1 VSNADQPTEDDGYGD
16 EVFEADAAMV
26 VETKSEDGLVEA
38 AVAALQEAQEEDVR
52 SEPSSSASS
61 DLDAITEA
69 DAEAVAEAA
78 DEAADEAYENEAFNV
93 DAEESELLRDDSA
106 VQDSAAQSSGAEYL
120 QAEDDEAAQGPGI
133 AQNSA
138 EQDVVVETAAE
149 PVPPLHRI
157 PSGAARP
164 GRPSRAFIRHAI
176 SLTQPDSDN
185 SPAPAL
191 PLAAAPLLPT
201 PQAPAGPPPRHRLAS
216 LTCFLHTPSALMTCL
231 PIQPIFT
238 VIQNLN
244 RYMRHDAPVD
254 C

>member
-1 VSNADQPTEDDGYGD
+1 MPNADQPTEDDGYGD

-38 AVAALQEAQEEDVR
+38 AVAASQQAQEEDVR
-52 SEPSSSASS
+52 SEASSRLSS
-61 DLDAITEA
+61 DLDATEA

-78 DEAADEAYENEAFNV
+78 DEAADEAYENEVFDV

-106 VQDSAAQSSGAEYL
+106 AQDSAAQSSGAEYL
-120 QAEDDEAAQGPGI
+120 QAEDDVAAQSPAI
-133 AQNSA
+133 ARNSA
-138 EQDVVVETAAE
+138 EQDVVVEATAE

-216 LTCFLHTPSALMTCL
+216 LSFLYTPSALDDMSIHT
-231 PIQPIFT
+231 T
-238 VIQNLN
+238 NL
-244 RYMRHDAPVD
+244 
-254 C
+254 

>member
-1 VSNADQPTEDDGYGD
+1 MPGADQLTEDDGYGD
-16 EVFEADAAMV
+16 EVFEADAAIV

-38 AVAALQEAQEEDVR
+38 AVAASQDVQEEDVR
-52 SEPSSSASS
+52 SEASS
-61 DLDAITEA
+61 RVSSDMDAITEA

-78 DEAADEAYENEAFNV
+78 DEAADEAYENEAFDV
-93 DAEESELLRDDSA
+93 DAEESELLREGSA
-106 VQDSAAQSSGAEYL
+106 AKHSAAQSSGAECL
-120 QAEDDEAAQGPGI
+120 QAEDDVAAQSPFI

-191 PLAAAPLLPT
+191 PLTAVPLLPT
-201 PQAPAGPPPRHRLAS
+201 PQAPTGPPPRHRLAS
-216 LTCFLHTPSALMTCL
+216 LKSLVCT
-231 PIQPIFT
+231 
-238 VIQNLN
+238 
-244 RYMRHDAPVD
+244 
-254 C
+254 

>member
-1 VSNADQPTEDDGYGD
+1 MPNADQPTEGDGYGD
-16 EVFEADAAMV
+16 EVFEADAAVV

-38 AVAALQEAQEEDVR
+38 AIAASQEAQEEDVC
-52 SEPSSSASS
+52 SEASSRVSS
-61 DLDAITEA
+61 DLGAITEA

-78 DEAADEAYENEAFNV
+78 DEAADEAYENEAFDV

-106 VQDSAAQSSGAEYL
+106 AQDSAAQSSGAGYL
-120 QAEDDEAAQGPGI
+120 QAQDENAAQSPTV
-133 AQNSA
+133 AQKSA

-149 PVPPLHRI
+149 PMPPLHRI
-157 PSGAARP
+157 PSDAPRP

-216 LTCFLHTPSALMTCL
+216 LLSFLYTPSALDDMSTHTSDLYCHSKSEQTL
-231 PIQPIFT
+231 
-238 VIQNLN
+238 
-244 RYMRHDAPVD
+244 MS
-254 C
+254 

>member
-1 VSNADQPTEDDGYGD
+1 MPNADQPTEDDGYGD
-16 EVFEADAAMV
+16 EVFEADAAIV

-38 AVAALQEAQEEDVR
+38 AVAASQEAQEEDVR
-52 SEPSSSASS
+52 SEASSRVSS

-78 DEAADEAYENEAFNV
+78 DEAYENEAFDV

-106 VQDSAAQSSGAEYL
+106 AQDSAAQSSGAEYL
-120 QAEDDEAAQGPGI
+120 QAQDGHAAQSPAV

-138 EQDVVVETAAE
+138 EQDVDVETAAE

-157 PSGAARP
+157 PSDAPRP

-191 PLAAAPLLPT
+191 PLAAVPLLPT

-216 LTCFLHTPSALMTCL
+216 STCFLHTATALDGTSTHTT
-231 PIQPIFT
+231 IFYCQEQT
-238 VIQNLN
+238 
-244 RYMRHDAPVD
+244 HTS
-254 C
+254 